1 MKTIRAIFLVL
12 LIFIFG
18 CTKDNQIQNTPTK
31 DLTIFFVND
40 VHGQIEN
47 FSKVKHIIDAERAI
61 TNVIVTSSGDL
72 FSGNP
77 TVDNYTEKGYP
88 IIDIMNQI
96 GFDIAVLGNHE
107 FDYGIEIL
115 ADRMEQSQFP
125 WVCANVDVNNSVLPQ
140 PPATATIT
148 IGDLKVT
155 FLGLV
160 ETGGSHNIIIPSS
173 HPGKI
178 KELTFQR
185 AQNVVQDFMNT
196 KTQEDADLF
205 IALSHLGLTS
215 FEDNI
220 GDFQLAHEN
229 FFFDMII
236 GGHTHAIIDTTIS
249 NIPIFQS
256 GSYLHYLGKIELT
269 IKNKSIQSVNY
280 NLIDLDDYSQHDN
293 ILKAV
298 IETYND
304 LPELKE
310 IIGYSHQ
317 YHSRWQL
324 GCFYTDA
331 MRINMDVDVSF
342 QNTGGIRTSLDQGN
356 ITKREIYEISP
367 FNNGTII
374 FEMTVAEIKQFLI
387 GSKSGFY
394 YSGLIIRKVGDNIQV
409 NDLHDRKIPDDYIL
423 RIGIND
429 YIPAVNSLYFPDNG
443 IIQPLTAAETLI
455 AYLENINSEVDYP
468 DCNRYFRF

>member
-1 MKTIRAIFLVL
+1 MKTIFTTFFIL

-18 CTKDNQIQNTPTK
+18 CTKDNQTNDSVTTN
-31 DLTIFFVND
+31 LTIFFVND

-47 FSKVKHIIDAERAI
+47 FSKVKHIVDAEREK
-61 TNVIVTSSGDL
+61 TNVMVVSSGDL

-77 TVDNYTEKGYP
+77 AIDNYTPKGYP

-107 FDYGIEIL
+107 FDYGIEML
-115 ADRMEQSQFP
+115 SDRIEQSQFP
-125 WVCANVDVNNSVLPQ
+125 WVCANVNTNSSQLTQ
-140 PPATATIT
+140 PPPFATLTI
-148 IGDLKVT
+148 DNLKIT
-155 FLGLV
+155 FLGLI
-160 ETGGSHNIIIPSS
+160 ETGGSNSKIIPSS

-178 KELTFQR
+178 DELTFYR
-185 AQNVVQDFMNT
+185 AQNIVTDFKDT

-205 IALSHLGLTS
+205 IALSHLGIIG

-220 GDFQLAHEN
+220 GDFELAQQN

-236 GGHTHAIIDTTIS
+236 GGHTHAKVDTTIA
-249 NIPIFQS
+249 NIPVFQA
-256 GSYLHYLGKIELT
+256 GSYLHSLGKIELT
-269 IKNKSIQSVNY
+269 VKNRSIQSVNY
-280 NLIDLDDYSQHDN
+280 NLINLDNYTQHDN
-293 ILKAV
+293 ELKAT

-310 IIGYSHQ
+310 VIGYSYR

-331 MRINMDVDVSF
+331 MRLKMDVDVAF
-342 QNTGGIRTSLDQGN
+342 QNTGGIRTGIDEGN

-374 FEMTVAEIKQFLI
+374 FEMTVAEIKQFFI
-387 GSKSGFY
+387 GSRSGFY
-394 YSGLIIRKVGDNIQV
+394 YSGIQIRKVDGKIEIR
-409 NDLHDRKIPDDYIL
+409 DLNNRKIPDNYIL
-423 RIGIND
+423 TVGIND
-429 YIPAVNSLYFPDNG
+429 YIPAVNDMYFPDNG
-443 IIQPLTAAETLI
+443 VVQPLTAAETLI
-455 AYLENINSEVDYP
+455 AYLTDINREVDYP
-468 DCNRYFRF
+468 GCNRYFRY